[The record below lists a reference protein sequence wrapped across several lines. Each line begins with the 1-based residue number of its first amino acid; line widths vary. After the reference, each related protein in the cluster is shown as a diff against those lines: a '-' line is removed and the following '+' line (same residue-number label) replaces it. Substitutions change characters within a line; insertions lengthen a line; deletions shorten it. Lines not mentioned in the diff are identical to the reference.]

1 MPANFKK
8 FDVKHGLSVNGLEF
22 VDGNRNVTLNNLTVQ
37 GTSTVVDTRTVTQTD
52 PIIGLGVAGK
62 TLTIDAATTGTPG
75 RISFSGI
82 VGDPDSTGADA
93 FADIAVGDS
102 FEYNSTGTDAAPL
115 VSGSVYYVI
124 AKDTDVTS
132 DYYRT
137 ITFSSN
143 QGGTAA
149 AITNAGSGTQTIV
162 LNPLRDLGQDLGIEF
177 NYVDTTA
184 KKGFFGFDASANSG
198 GGHFTF
204 LLDTTY
210 RGQSTQSDDG
220 TPNAPDFIG
229 TKAGAE
235 FSYAK
240 LEPTA
245 SLTANQSAL
254 DIDQTWNASGSTFK
268 AIEVDIS
275 DTASRSDSSLLDLSV
290 DNNTKLKL
298 RKDGALLLNTGTYAG
313 MLSIDRGSSP
323 ITTLINA
330 VATWNATGS
339 TFKGIN
345 LDITSTDYAAGSK
358 LLQLSTDNAG
368 DFDIDVTGEINT
380 SQVWNDAATVFT
392 GIDLQVTDTNSDGS
406 SKLVNFFSTADRS
419 FSISGLGNIISE
431 VEFDG
436 GGLQTALSVN
446 VTDTSSAANSLILDL
461 QVEDVSK
468 FSVDKDGDVIAS
480 GGITINGPGNFED
493 TVTIQSQTNGT
504 GTYADTT
511 ELQTSTSTI
520 AAGAAAATTIN
531 SFTAATFTSA
541 ELIVQVKQGANI
553 HTSKLLLIHDGTDV
567 YLTEYGTVYNS
578 DILVTWDAIVTGGN
592 VVVQATNT
600 AVAVG
605 LNTVTT
611 VKTSRTAITA

>member
-22 VDGNRNVTLNNLTVQ
+22 VDENRNVTLNNLTVQ
-37 GTSTVVDTRTVTQTD
+37 GTSTVVDTRTVTAVD
-52 PIIGLGVAGK
+52 PIISLGTAGS
-62 TLTIDAATTGTPG
+62 THTIEEVQISNPG
-75 RISFSGI
+75 RIKF
-82 VGDPDSTGADA
+82 GADG
-93 FADIAVGDS
+93 FDDIAIGDS
-102 FEYNSTGTDAAPL
+102 FEYNSTGNDAAPL
-115 VSGSVYYVI
+115 VSGTVYYVVG
-124 AKDTDVTS
+124 KDTDVS
-132 DYYRT
+132 SANYRT
-137 ITFSSN
+137 VTFSAN
-143 QGGTAA
+143 QGGTASA
-149 AITNAGSGTQTIV
+149 VTNAGSGTQTII

-184 KKGFFGFDASANSG
+184 KKGFFGFDDSAG
-198 GGHFTF
+198 RFTF

-229 TKAGAE
+229 TKSGAE

-240 LEPTA
+240 LEPTSA
-245 SLTANQSAL
+245 LTANQSAL
-254 DIDQTWNASGSTFK
+254 DIDQTWNADGGTFK

-275 DTASRSDSSLLDLSV
+275 DTASASASSLLDISV
-290 DNNTKLKL
+290 DNNTRLEL
-298 RKDGALLLNTGTYAG
+298 RKDGAMLLNTGTYAG
-313 MLSIDRGSSP
+313 MLSIDKGSSSE
-323 ITTLINA
+323 TTLVNA
-330 VATWNATGS
+330 IATWNAGGA

-345 LDITSTDYAAGSK
+345 LDITSTGYSAGSK
-358 LLQLSTDNAG
+358 LLQLATSTAG

-419 FSISGLGNIISE
+419 FSISRLGNIVSE
-431 VEFDG
+431 VEFDL

-446 VTDTSSAANSLILDL
+446 VTDTSSNPGSLLLDL
-461 QVEDVSK
+461 QVGDVSK
-468 FSVDKDGDVIAS
+468 FSVDKDGDIVSS

-504 GTYADTT
+504 GAYADTT

-520 AAGAAAATTIN
+520 SAGATAATTIN

-600 AVAVG
+600 AASAAA
-605 LNTVTT
+605 NSVTT
-611 VKTSRTAITA
+611 VKTSRTAIAA

>member
-22 VDGNRNVTLNNLTVQ
+22 VDENRNVTLNNLTVQ
-37 GTSTVVDTRTVTQTD
+37 GTSTVIDTRTVTAVD
-52 PIIGLGVAGK
+52 PIISLGTAGS
-62 TLTIDAATTGTPG
+62 THTISEVTVGNPG
-75 RISFSGI
+75 RLKF
-82 VGDPDSTGADA
+82 DADA
-93 FADIAVGDS
+93 FDDIAVGDS
-102 FEYNSTGTDAAPL
+102 FEYNSTGNDATPL
-115 VSGSVYYVI
+115 ASGSGNFYYVI
-124 AKDTDVTS
+124 SKETDVTS
-132 DYYRT
+132 DNYRT

-143 QGGTAA
+143 QGGSAT

-162 LNPLRDLGQDLGIEF
+162 LNPLRALGQDLGIEF
-177 NYVDTTA
+177 NYVDDAAIA
-184 KKGFFGFDASANSG
+184 KKGFFGFDDSAER
-198 GGHFTF
+198 FTF

-220 TPNAPDFIG
+220 TPNPPDFEG
-229 TKAGAE
+229 TKSGVE

-240 LEPTA
+240 LEPSA
-245 SLTANQSAL
+245 ALTANQSAL
-254 DIDQTWNASGSTFK
+254 DIDQTWNAGGATFK

-275 DTASRSDSSLLDLSV
+275 DTASASASSLLDISV

-298 RKDGALLLNTGTYAG
+298 RKDGAMLLNTGTYAG
-313 MLSIDRGSSP
+313 MLSINRGSSTE
-323 ITTLINA
+323 TTLVNA
-330 VATWNATGS
+330 IATWNATGS

-345 LDITSTDYAAGSK
+345 LDITSTGYAAGSK
-358 LLQLSTDNAG
+358 LLQLSTNSAG

-380 SQVWNDAATVFT
+380 SQVWNDGAVTFV
-392 GIDLQVTDTNSDGS
+392 GIDLQVTDTNSASG
-406 SKLVNFFSTADRS
+406 SKLVNFWSTTDRY
-419 FSISGLGNIISE
+419 FAIDLHGKVDSE
-431 VEFDG
+431 VEFLG
-436 GGLQTALSVN
+436 GALQTALSVN
-446 VTDTSSAANSLILDL
+446 VTDTSSAANSLLLDL
-461 QVEDVSK
+461 QVGDVSK
-468 FSVDKDGDVIAS
+468 FSVDKDGDIISA

-504 GTYADTT
+504 GAYADTT

-520 AAGAAAATTIN
+520 SAGATAATTIN

-600 AVAVG
+600 AASAAA
-605 LNTVTT
+605 NSITT

>member
-1 MPANFKK
+1 MSANFKK

-22 VDGNRNVTLNNLTVQ
+22 VDENRNVTLNNLTVQ

-52 PIIGLGVAGK
+52 PVIGLGVAGS
-62 TLTIDAATTGTPG
+62 TLAITSVTVGTPG
-75 RISFSGI
+75 RLKF
-82 VGDPDSTGADA
+82 DADD

-102 FEYNSTGTDAAPL
+102 FEYNSTTTDAAPL
-115 VSGSVYYVI
+115 TSGSVYYVI
-124 AKDTDVTS
+124 SKDTDVASST
-132 DYYRT
+132 YRT

-143 QGGTAA
+143 QGGSAA
-149 AITNAGSGTQTIV
+149 GITNAGSGTQTIV

-177 NYVDTTA
+177 NYVDGSA
-184 KKGFFGFDASANSG
+184 KKGFFGFDDSAG
-198 GGHFTF
+198 RFTF

-229 TKAGAE
+229 TKSGAE

-240 LEPTA
+240 LEPSAALA
-245 SLTANQSAL
+245 SNQSAL
-254 DIDQTWNASGSTFK
+254 DINQTWNAGGSTFK

-275 DTASRSDSSLLDLSV
+275 DTASASGSSLLDIAV
-290 DNNTKLKL
+290 DSATKLEL
-298 RKDGALLLNTGTYAG
+298 RKDGAMLLNTGTYAG
-313 MLSIDRGSSP
+313 MLSIDKGSSAE
-323 ITTLINA
+323 TTLINA
-330 VATWNATGS
+330 IATWNGAGS
-339 TFKGIN
+339 TFKGIE
-345 LDITSTDYAAGSK
+345 LDITSTAYAAGSK
-358 LLQLSTDNAG
+358 LLQLATNNAG

-380 SQVWNDAATVFT
+380 SQVWNDSATAFV
-392 GIDLQVTDTNSDGS
+392 GIDLQVTDTNSNGS

-419 FSISGLGNIISE
+419 FSISRLGNIISE
-431 VEFDG
+431 VEFDM

-446 VTDTSSAANSLILDL
+446 VTDTSSNPGSLLLDL
-461 QVEDVSK
+461 QVGDVSK
-468 FSVDKDGDVIAS
+468 FSVDKDGDIVSS

-520 AAGAAAATTIN
+520 SAGATVATTIN

-553 HTSKLLLIHDGTDV
+553 HASKLLLIHDGTDV

-600 AVAVG
+600 AVAAAA
-605 LNTVTT
+605 NTITT
-611 VKTSRTAITA
+611 VKASRTAITA

>member
-22 VDGNRNVTLNNLTVQ
+22 VDENRNVTLNNLTVQ
-37 GTSTVVDTRTVTQTD
+37 GTSTVVDTRTVTAVD
-52 PIIGLGVAGK
+52 PIISLGTAGS
-62 TLTIDAATTGTPG
+62 THTIEEVQISNPG
-75 RISFSGI
+75 RIKF
-82 VGDPDSTGADA
+82 GADG
-93 FADIAVGDS
+93 FDDIAIGDS
-102 FEYNSTGTDAAPL
+102 FEYNSTGNDATPL
-115 VSGSVYYVI
+115 VSGTVYYVVG
-124 AKDTDVTS
+124 KDTDVS
-132 DYYRT
+132 SANYRT
-137 ITFSSN
+137 ITFSAN
-143 QGGTAA
+143 QGGTASA
-149 AITNAGSGTQTIV
+149 VTNAGSGTQTII

-184 KKGFFGFDASANSG
+184 KKGFFGFDDSAG
-198 GGHFTF
+198 RFTF

-229 TKAGAE
+229 TKSGAE

-240 LEPTA
+240 LEPTSA
-245 SLTANQSAL
+245 LTANQSAL
-254 DIDQTWNASGSTFK
+254 DIDQTWNDGGVTFK

-275 DTASRSDSSLLDLSV
+275 DTASASASSLLDISV
-290 DNNTKLKL
+290 DNNTRLEL
-298 RKDGALLLNTGTYAG
+298 RKDGALLLNTNTYAG
-313 MLSIDRGSSP
+313 MLSIDRGSSAE
-323 ITTLINA
+323 TNLINA
-330 VATWNATGS
+330 IATWNATGS

-345 LDITSTDYAAGSK
+345 LDITSTGYAAGSK
-358 LLQLSTDNAG
+358 LLQLATSTAG

-392 GIDLQVTDTNSDGS
+392 GIDLQVTDTTSDGS

-419 FSISGLGNIISE
+419 FSISRLGNIVSE
-431 VEFDG
+431 VEFDL

-446 VTDTSSAANSLILDL
+446 VTDTSSNPDSLLLDL
-461 QVEDVSK
+461 QVGDVSK
-468 FSVDKDGDVIAS
+468 FSVDKDGDIVSS

-504 GTYADTT
+504 GAYADTT

-520 AAGAAAATTIN
+520 SAGATAATTIN

-578 DILVTWDAIVTGGN
+578 DILVTWDAIVTSGN

-600 AVAVG
+600 AASAAA
-605 LNTVTT
+605 NSVTT
-611 VKTSRTAITA
+611 VKTSRTAIAA

>member
-22 VDGNRNVTLNNLTVQ
+22 VDENRNVTLNNLTVQ

-52 PIIGLGVAGK
+52 PIIGLGVAGS
-62 TLTIDAATTGTPG
+62 TLTITEVTVGTPG
-75 RISFSGI
+75 RLKF
-82 VGDPDSTGADA
+82 GADD
-93 FADIAVGDS
+93 FADIAIGDS
-102 FEYNSTGTDAAPL
+102 FEYNSTTTDAAPL
-115 VSGSVYYVI
+115 TSGSVYYVI
-124 AKDTDVTS
+124 SKDTDVASST
-132 DYYRT
+132 YRT

-143 QGGTAA
+143 QGGSAA

-177 NYVDTTA
+177 NYVDGSA
-184 KKGFFGFDASANSG
+184 KKGFFGFDDSAG
-198 GGHFTF
+198 RFTF

-220 TPNAPDFIG
+220 TPNPPDFIG
-229 TKAGAE
+229 TKSGAE

-240 LEPTA
+240 LEPSA
-245 SLTANQSAL
+245 ALTSNQSAL
-254 DIDQTWNASGSTFK
+254 DINQTWNAGGSTFK

-275 DTASRSDSSLLDLSV
+275 DTASASGSSLLDIAV
-290 DNNTKLKL
+290 DSATKLEL
-298 RKDGALLLNTGTYAG
+298 RKDGAMLLNTGTYAG
-313 MLSIDRGSSP
+313 MLSIDKGSSTE
-323 ITTLINA
+323 TTLINA
-330 VATWNATGS
+330 IATWNAGGS

-345 LDITSTDYAAGSK
+345 LDIASTAYAAGSK
-358 LLQLSTDNAG
+358 LLQLATNSAG

-380 SQVWNDAATVFT
+380 SQVWNDSATTFV
-392 GIDLQVTDTNSDGS
+392 GIDLQVTDTSSRDD
-406 SKLVNFFSTADRS
+406 SKLVNFWSTADRY
-419 FSISGLGNIISE
+419 FAINRHGKIDSE
-431 VEFDG
+431 AEFLG
-436 GGLQTALSVN
+436 GGLQTAVFVN

-461 QVEDVSK
+461 QVGDVSK
-468 FSVDKDGDVIAS
+468 FSVDKDGDIISA

-493 TVTIQSQTNGT
+493 KVTIQSQTNGT
-504 GTYADTT
+504 GNYADTT
-511 ELQTSTSTI
+511 EFQTSTSTI
-520 AAGAAAATTIN
+520 SAGATAATTIN

-600 AVAVG
+600 AVAAAA
-605 LNTVTT
+605 NTITT